1 MDYVARTGFG
11 TVSKNIVRE
20 LKKHFGEELELHIIA
35 INYFGVPY
43 FEDDI
48 TYIVSAKLDDIEK
61 DDYGRYHFL

>member
-20 LKKHFGEELELHIIA
+20 LKKHFKEEIDLHIIA

-43 FEDDI
+43 FEDDK
-48 TYIVSAKLDDIEK
+48 TYIVSAKLDEIEK
-61 DDYGRYHFL
+61 DDYGSYHF